1 MKKIR
6 LYSLLVLIFLSLL
19 LCLSLSAC
27 GSKNAGITDDGLI
40 WFKSEDGIHIAGYF
54 GTTEDLVIPASIQ
67 NTPVVAIGNYTFR
80 NNAML
85 KTITIPDSV
94 TSIGDSAFS
103 GCSALESITLP
114 FVGGSKS
121 ATTTDSSTVFGYIF
135 GTSSYT
141 GGVATKQYYSS
152 SGSTYYIPATLKSV
166 TITGDNIPNG
176 AFYGCS
182 GLTNVTIGNGM
193 TTIGDSAFDNCDGL
207 TSIVIPDSVTTIG
220 NNAFR
225 SCDGLTSITLGNSV
239 TTIGDWAFSWCSN
252 LTSITIP
259 NSLTT
264 ISDSAFYGCSKL
276 SAVYMTDIG
285 AWCSIHFANFRS
297 NPLYYAKNLYLNG
310 ELVSDMV
317 IPDSVT
323 SIGDYAFSHCFN
335 LTSITISDSITSIGD
350 YAFSDC
356 SGLTSIVIPDSVTT
370 IGDSAFSHCFNL
382 TSIVIPDSVTSI
394 GNSAFDNCDGLTS
407 IVIPD
412 SVTSIGDWAFAYCHN
427 LKNVYYTG
435 TAEQWAN
442 IQIAVNNASLVS
454 ATVYYNYVPEE

>member
-94 TSIGDSAFS
+94 TSIGNSAFS

-121 ATTTDSSTVFGYIF
+121 ATTAGSSTAFGYIF

-141 GGVATKQYYSS
+141 GGVATKQYHSWNSYAT
-152 SGSTYYIPATLKSV
+152 TYYIPATLKSV
-166 TITGDNIPNG
+166 TITGDNIPYG

-193 TTIGDSAFDNCDGL
+193 TTIGNSAFSDCDGLTSIVIPDSVTSISDSAFYGCDGL

-225 SCDGLTSITLGNSV
+225 GCDGLTSITLGNSV

-259 NSLTT
+259 NSVTS

-285 AWCSIHFANFRS
+285 AWCSIHFANYRS

-310 ELVSDMV
+310 ELVSDVV

-323 SIGDYAFSHCFN
+323 SIGNYAFYYCDG
-335 LTSITISDSITSIGD
+335 LTSVTIGNSVTTIG
-350 YAFSDC
+350 YGAFSYC
-356 SGLTSIVIPDSVTT
+356 SDLTSIVIPDSVTT
-370 IGDSAFSHCFNL
+370 IGYF
-382 TSIVIPDSVTSI
+382 
-394 GNSAFDNCDGLTS
+394 AFD
-407 IVIPD
+407 
-412 SVTSIGDWAFAYCHN
+412 YCSK
-427 LKNVYYTG
+427 LQNVYYTG
-435 TAEQWAN
+435 TAEQWA
-442 IQIAVNNASLVS
+442 QISIKSDNSYLTR
-454 ATVYYNYVPEE
+454 ATIHYNYVPEE